1 MSTVPTGKAKKA
13 ERERKGI
20 QLTPSAA
27 NTTKKR
33 RRNNSKSNAEQVLEA
48 RRRGG

>member
-20 QLTPSAA
+20 QLTPSAT
-27 NTTKKR
+27 NTTKR
-33 RRNNSKSNAEQVLEA
+33 RRKNSKSNAEQVLKA
-48 RRRGG
+48 RRII